1 LTVVPLL
8 VREVDRQIF
17 LPYHRWPGESRREGQ
32 RHVPRER
39 GDRPK
44 PKFLEKAL
52 EFARTFVLEYHSKEF
67 ENEEKKAGGNA
78 TDRARELVIETGAL
92 V

>member
-1 LTVVPLL
+1 LTVVPL
-8 VREVDRQIF
+8 VREADRQDI
-17 LPYHRWPGESRREGQ
+17 LPIPQVTRRVQKAGQ

-44 PKFLEKAL
+44 PQFFEKAL
-52 EFARTFVLEYHSKEF
+52 EFARTFVLQYHHEEF